1 MDDIITNKERLYKGG
16 VIMDNAIQC
25 PECGKMFDST
35 KSESLDNGN
44 PICPDCADK
53 QLYLSADELI

>member
-1 MDDIITNKERLYKGG
+1 
-16 VIMDNAIQC
+16 MDNAIQC

-53 QLYLSADELI
+53 QLYLSED